1 VENKQRLYVQS
12 ILFLLPALVLFFLF
26 IIYPILGSI
35 RYSFTDWNG
44 ISQRVEYVGLAN
56 YIEFFH
62 EKYALDALRRTFV
75 LAIYVVVVQNA
86 VGLLIAELL
95 DRGIRAK
102 KWFRAIYFA
111 PGMLSTIIVAYLWN
125 FIYSPMDGVLVN
137 IFKALGLER
146 LASIKWLADPD
157 LVLYSIGNVMIWQ
170 SFGFSM
176 LLYIAGMQSIS
187 EEYYEAA
194 RLDGASGWK
203 VFRHVKFPLLA
214 PVFTINIVLS
224 VMGALKQFDHIFL
237 MTGGGPGKAS
247 QTMTILIFDQAFGI
261 HRFGYGT
268 ALSVILVAIIL
279 VLSLVQLRLLQAR
292 EVEL

>member
-1 VENKQRLYVQS
+1 VESKKNLYAQS
-12 ILFLLPALVLFFLF
+12 ILFLLPALILFFLF
-26 IIYPILGSI
+26 VVYPILGSI
-35 RYSFTDWNG
+35 RYSFTEWNG
-44 ISQRVEYVGLAN
+44 ISQQVKAVGLAN

-62 EKYALDALRRTFV
+62 EKNALAALKRTFL
-75 LAIYVVVVQNA
+75 LAVYVVVIQNA
-86 VGLLIAELL
+86 VGLLVAELL
-95 DRGIRAK
+95 DHNIRGK

-125 FIYSPMDGVLVN
+125 FIYSPMNGVLEN
-137 IFKALGLER
+137 LFSALGLER
-146 LASIKWLADPD
+146 LAAVKWLADPD
-157 LVLYSIGNVMIWQ
+157 LVLYSIGNAMIWQ

-187 EEYYEAA
+187 DEYYEAA
-194 RLDGASGWK
+194 RLDGASAWE

-247 QTMTILIFDQAFGI
+247 QTMTVLIFDQSFGV

-268 ALSVILVAIIL
+268 ALSVILIAIIL